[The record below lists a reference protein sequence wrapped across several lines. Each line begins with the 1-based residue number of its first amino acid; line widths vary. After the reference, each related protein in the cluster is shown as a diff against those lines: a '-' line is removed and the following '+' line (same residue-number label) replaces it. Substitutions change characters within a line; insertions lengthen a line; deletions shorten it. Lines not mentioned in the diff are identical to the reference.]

1 MTLKIALLA
10 PTPMAMVRSVTTV
23 NMGERM
29 SLRKTC
35 LS

>member
-1 MTLKIALLA
+1 MTLKIAVLA
-10 PTPMAMVRSVTTV
+10 PTPMPMVPSVTTV
-23 NMGERM
+23 NIGDRS